1 MDGLQKSIRDVI
13 SGGAPLVVGLRDTVL
28 DVVGAMSDRH
38 QAAALVATHDGLAG
52 IFTERDYLV
61 RVVAAGRAPETTQ
74 VGSVM
79 TPDPDTLRLGDNV
92 TFAINRM
99 AVRGYRNVPIVD
111 EVGHPVALIG
121 VRDIVSHLAEIFSDD
136 LLARSDEAF
145 NDWLDIGGG

>member
-13 SGGAPLVVGLRDTVL
+13 SDGAPLVVGLRDTVL
-28 DVVGAMSDRH
+28 DVVEAMAARH
-38 QAAALVATHDGLAG
+38 EAAALVSTADGLAG

-61 RVVAAGRAPETTQ
+61 RVVAAGRSPEETR

-79 TPDPDTLRLGDNV
+79 TPDPDTLRMGDDV

-111 EVGHPVALIG
+111 EVGKPVALIG
-121 VRDIVSHLAEIFSDD
+121 VRDIVRHLAEIFSDD
-136 LLARSDEAF
+136 LLERSDEAF